1 MPDSIFNLGSEIR
14 ALMCSMCGK
23 EGHEEKNCMQR
34 MKTVIKVKHGHNRD
48 VQSCY
53 RCGDTGH
60 WAKNCTELNTS
71 KDTLRKNEGN
81 GEVRRCY
88 KCGQQ
93 GHEQSQCIRKPTLDD
108 TTYAKSMKNP
118 K

>member
-60 WAKNCTELNTS
+60 WAKDCTELNTS

-93 GHEQSQCIRKPTLDD
+93 GNEQSLCIRKPTLDD